1 LKRLAYFY
9 RIQHDKMEN
18 RDNINQYDLVE
29 ITRVPEEYRGVIDIG
44 DIGVVVEKY
53 DDENFEIE
61 CVNPGGSYKWLETL
75 NIKYVRLRSK
85 DPYNPWIEKS
95 LTDKPIMKKS
105 IILGVALGASFG
117 ALIGVGLGAITRSL
131 NGILIGLV
139 FGLLLGMVTGALTAA
154 LTVKTAGTTGGIGIG
169 YFTGMLFGG
178 VFGMLLGALIP
189 ASLRM
194 RAHTEGLPVLDA
206 LMMGRFETAVLAS
219 FTLSILATIVGVWI
233 GGKNLVS
240 WN

>member
-1 LKRLAYFY
+1 MKRLAYFY

-29 ITRVPEEYRGVIDIG
+29 VTRVPEEYQGVIDIG

-75 NIKYVRLRSK
+75 NIEYVRLRSK

-95 LTDKPIMKKS
+95 LADKPIMKKS
-105 IILGVALGASFG
+105 IILGMALGASFG
-117 ALIGVGLGAITRSL
+117 ALIGVGLGAVTRSL

-139 FGLLLGMVTGALTAA
+139 IGLLLGMVTGALTAA

>member
-1 LKRLAYFY
+1 MTKNLLM
-9 RIQHDKMEN
+9 DN
-18 RDNINQYDLVE
+18 RDQINQYDLVE
-29 ITRVPEEYRGVIDIG
+29 IIQVPERLEGVIEIG
-44 DIGVVVEKY
+44 DVGVVVKKY
-53 DDENFEIE
+53 DDKNFEVE
-61 CVNPGGSYKWLETL
+61 CVEQGGSHKWLKSL
-75 NIKYVRLRSK
+75 NIRYVRLRSK
-85 DPYNPWIEKS
+85 DPFSGWAKKA
-95 LTDKPIMKKS
+95 LADKS
-105 IILGVALGASFG
+105 IIQTSIPLGVAIGAACG
-117 ALIGVGLGAITRSL
+117 ALIGAGLGAITRSL

-139 FGLLLGMVTGALTAA
+139 IGVLLGMVTGALTAA
-154 LTVKTAGTTGGIGIG
+154 LTVKTAGTTGGIGVG

-240 WN
+240 

>member
-1 LKRLAYFY
+1 MTKNLLM
-9 RIQHDKMEN
+9 DN
-18 RDNINQYDLVE
+18 RDQINQYDLVE
-29 ITRVPEEYRGVIDIG
+29 IIQVPERLEGVIQIG
-44 DIGVVVEKY
+44 DVGIVVKKY
-53 DDENFEIE
+53 DDKNFEVE
-61 CVNPGGSYKWLETL
+61 CVEQGGSHKWLKSL
-75 NIKYVRLRSK
+75 NIRYVRLRSK
-85 DPYNPWIEKS
+85 DPFSGWAKKA
-95 LTDKPIMKKS
+95 LADKS
-105 IILGVALGASFG
+105 IIQTSIPLGVAIGAACG
-117 ALIGVGLGAITRSL
+117 ALIGAGLGAITRSL

-139 FGLLLGMVTGALTAA
+139 IGVLLGMVTGALTAA
-154 LTVKTAGTTGGIGIG
+154 LTVKTAGTTGGIGVG

-240 WN
+240 